1 MKSLG
6 PGRALE
12 EPMSGDVGDGLRY
25 LVYHGFP
32 HDSGPFFGFQKVGYH
47 YHSFASHCS
56 SLRPGSWHMSL
67 SSIDP

>member
-25 LVYHGFP
+25 LVYHGLP
-32 HDSGPFFGFQKVGYH
+32 HDSGIHFSGFRKSATITIRLFLTAAH
-47 YHSFASHCS
+47 
-56 SLRPGSWHMSL
+56 
-67 SSIDP
+67 